1 MRLLRRADFHVGAH
15 VNTFW
20 RTPCRGAAEGP
31 SKKSV
36 VWENKHITWFGEHG
50 AGVGAGQWWHLGSKS
65 CGSFCPE
72 GPTTLPEAPRL
83 YGGTRVDAGGAAW
96 ETRGQIQ
103 EQVGGSREEKDP
115 GGVHAAKVWAE
126 GWGPCET
133 GKDCWGRALDLL
145 NASQV
150 K

>member
-1 MRLLRRADFHVGAH
+1 MDDHREEPGSSGDTGDWVMGGRAGP
-15 VNTFW
+15 TQG
-20 RTPCRGAAEGP
+20 RGGR
-31 SKKSV
+31 
-36 VWENKHITWFGEHG
+36 GG
-50 AGVGAGQWWHLGSKS
+50 AGWGQGSGGVGRVGAGQWRRLDSKS

-72 GPTTLPEAPRL
+72 GPTSLPEAPRL

-103 EQVGGSREEKDP
+103 EQVGGSCEEKGP
-115 GGVHAAKVWAE
+115 GDVHAAKVWAKV
-126 GWGPCET
+126 WGPCET

>member
-1 MRLLRRADFHVGAH
+1 MDDHREEPGSSGDTGDWVMGGRAGPTQGRGRVGQD
-15 VNTFW
+15 
-20 RTPCRGAAEGP
+20 
-31 SKKSV
+31 
-36 VWENKHITWFGEHG
+36 G